1 VIRWRKLL
9 ALLTLFGYCAT
20 PVSAQ
25 TIAPEFHGFW
35 ANVDARN
42 SNWWEI
48 ASDRVVN
55 YGGGFKDGKCR
66 AAQATIVSTDRI
78 AIRFGNKSVV
88 QMRTVGDQLLFDG
101 DIGTAYHRQV
111 ERTEI
116 CRRADGT
123 YFEGAP
129 YQP

>member
-1 VIRWRKLL
+1 VTGWEKLL
-9 ALLTLFGYCAT
+9 VLLILVGCAA

-66 AAQATIVSTDRI
+66 AAAAAIVSTDRI
-78 AIRFGNKSVV
+78 EIQFGNKSTV
-88 QMRTVGDQLLFDG
+88 QMRTLGDRLLFDG

-111 ERTEI
+111 ARSEI

-129 YQP
+129 YPR